1 MLPNLKLLRKESCIS
16 QQKLADAIGMS
27 QQSINQYENHD
38 TEPDILTLCKLAD
51 YFKTSVD
58 YIIGHTDIRNHVE
71 PTSAY
76 HLNADEERMVDQYRA
91 LTPKERACVAQV
103 IDTMLDKNTTQ

>member
-1 MLPNLKLLRKESCIS
+1 MLPNLKLLRKESGIS

-38 TEPDILTLCKLAD
+38 TEPDIMTLRKLAD
-51 YFKTSVD
+51 YFETSVD
-58 YIIGHTDIRNHVE
+58 YLIGHTDIRNHIE

-76 HLNADEERMVDQYRA
+76 HLNADEGEVIDKYRA

-103 IDTMLDKNTTQ
+103 IDTLLEK

>member
-1 MLPNLKLLRKESCIS
+1 MLLNLKLLRKESGIS

-27 QQSINQYENHD
+27 QQSINQYENHE
-38 TEPDILTLCKLAD
+38 TEPDIMTLRKLAD
-51 YFKTSVD
+51 YFETSVD
-58 YIIGHTDIRNHVE
+58 YLIGHTDIRNHIE

-76 HLNADEERMVDQYRA
+76 HLNADEGEVIDKYRA

-103 IDTMLDKNTTQ
+103 IDTLLEK

>member
-1 MLPNLKLLRKESCIS
+1 MLPNLKLLRRESGIS
-16 QQKLADAIGMS
+16 QQKLADSIGMS

-51 YFKTSVD
+51 FFETSVD
-58 YIIGHTDIRNHVE
+58 YLIGHTDIRSHIE

-76 HLNADEERMVDQYRA
+76 HLNADEGAIIDKYRA
-91 LTPKERACVAQV
+91 LTLKERACVAQV
-103 IDTMLDKNTTQ
+103 IDTLLEK

>member
-1 MLPNLKLLRKESCIS
+1 MLTNLKLLRREFNIS
-16 QQKLADAIGMS
+16 QQKLAEAVGMS

-38 TEPDILTLCKLAD
+38 TEPDIMTLCKMAD
-51 YFKTSVD
+51 YFETSVD
-58 YIIGHTDIRNHVE
+58 YIIGHTDIRNHIE

-76 HLNADEERMVDQYRA
+76 HLNADEGDIINKYRA

-103 IDTMLDKNTTQ
+103 IDALLEK

>member
-1 MLPNLKLLRKESCIS
+1 MLSNLKLLRKEIGIS

-38 TEPDILTLCKLAD
+38 TEPDVMTLCKLAD
-51 YFKTSVD
+51 FFETSVD
-58 YIIGHTDIRNHVE
+58 YIIGHTDIRNHIE

-76 HLNADEERMVDQYRA
+76 HLNADEGNIISKYRT
-91 LTPKERACVAQV
+91 LTPKERACVTQV
-103 IDTMLDKNTTQ
+103 IDTLLEK

>member
-1 MLPNLKLLRKESCIS
+1 MLPNLKLLRKDSGIS

-51 YFKTSVD
+51 YFETSVD
-58 YIIGHTDIRNHVE
+58 YIVGHTDIRDQFE

-76 HLNADEERMVDQYRA
+76 HLNADESSVIDKYRA

-103 IDTMLDKNTTQ
+103 IDTLLDK

>member
-1 MLPNLKLLRKESCIS
+1 MLPNLKLLRKESGIS
-16 QQKLADAIGMS
+16 QQKLADAIGMT

-38 TEPDILTLCKLAD
+38 TEPDIMTLCKLAD
-51 YFKTSVD
+51 FFETSID
-58 YIIGHTDIRNHVE
+58 FLTGHTDIRNHIE

-76 HLNADEERMVDQYRA
+76 HLNDDEGEVIDKYRA

-103 IDTMLDKNTTQ
+103 IDTLLDK

>member
-1 MLPNLKLLRKESCIS
+1 MLPKLKLLRKENSIS

-38 TEPDILTLCKLAD
+38 TEPDIMTLCKMAD
-51 YFKTSVD
+51 YFETSVD
-58 YIIGHTDIRNHVE
+58 YIIGHTDIRNHIE
-71 PTSAY
+71 PTSDY
-76 HLNADEERMVDQYRA
+76 HLNADEGDIINKYRA

-103 IDTMLDKNTTQ
+103 IDALLEK

>member
-1 MLPNLKLLRKESCIS
+1 MLPNLKLLRKESGIS
-16 QQKLADAIGMS
+16 QQKLADSIGMS

-38 TEPDILTLCKLAD
+38 TEPDIMTLCKLAD
-51 YFKTSVD
+51 YFETSVD
-58 YIIGHTDIRNHVE
+58 YLIGHTDIRNHIE

-76 HLNADEERMVDQYRA
+76 HLNVDVGAIIDRYRA

-103 IDTMLDKNTTQ
+103 IDTLLDK

>member
-1 MLPNLKLLRKESCIS
+1 MLPNLKLLRKENGIS

-38 TEPDILTLCKLAD
+38 TEPDIMTLCKLAD
-51 YFKTSVD
+51 YFETSVD
-58 YIIGHTDIRNHVE
+58 YLIGHTDIRNHIE

-76 HLNADEERMVDQYRA
+76 HLNADEGAIIDRYRA

-103 IDTMLDKNTTQ
+103 IDTLLEK

>member
-1 MLPNLKLLRKESCIS
+1 MLPNLKRLRKESGIS

-51 YFKTSVD
+51 FFETSVD
-58 YIIGHTDIRNHVE
+58 YLIGHTDIRNHIE

-76 HLNADEERMVDQYRA
+76 HLNADEGAVIDKYRA
-91 LTPKERACVAQV
+91 LTPKERTCVAQV
-103 IDTMLDKNTTQ
+103 IDTLLDK

>member
-1 MLPNLKLLRKESCIS
+1 MLPNLKLLRKESGIS
-16 QQKLADAIGMS
+16 QQKLADSIGMS

-38 TEPDILTLCKLAD
+38 IEPDIMTLCKLAD
-51 YFKTSVD
+51 YFETSVD
-58 YIIGHTDIRNHVE
+58 YLIGHTDIRNHIE

-76 HLNADEERMVDQYRA
+76 HLNADEGAIIDRYRA

-103 IDTMLDKNTTQ
+103 IDTLLDK